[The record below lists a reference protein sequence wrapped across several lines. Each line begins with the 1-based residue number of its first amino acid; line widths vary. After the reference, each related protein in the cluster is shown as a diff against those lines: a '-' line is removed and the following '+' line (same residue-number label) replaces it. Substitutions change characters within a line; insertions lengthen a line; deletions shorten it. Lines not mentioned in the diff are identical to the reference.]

1 MRNLQAAW
9 EAIEKGD
16 RVEAQSIVAQILRD
30 DPKNAE
36 AWMVLGEAVSGE
48 RQVLFLRKAV
58 QLDPNLKI
66 AQDRLEALESAQKA
80 VVSDADQ
87 DGTELEVPEG
97 VVLDAPTVPIEDRVD
112 AARPAPR
119 PAEHSPSRR
128 SAPVQPQSNI
138 WNTLAL
144 IIIALG
150 ILAAIFFFI
159 QSLPV

>member
-58 QLDPNLKI
+58 QLDPDLKI
-66 AQDRLEALESAQKA
+66 AQDRLEALESAQKI
-80 VVSDADQ
+80 VVLGADE

-112 AARPAPR
+112 AERPAPR

-128 SAPVQPQSNI
+128 NAPVQPQSNI